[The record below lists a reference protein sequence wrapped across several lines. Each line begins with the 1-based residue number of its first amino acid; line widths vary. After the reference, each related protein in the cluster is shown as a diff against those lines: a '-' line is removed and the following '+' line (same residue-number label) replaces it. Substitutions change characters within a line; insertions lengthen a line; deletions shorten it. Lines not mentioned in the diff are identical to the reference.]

1 MAAATYVTQDSTF
14 EVTVIR
20 EGYRVSDVTG
30 EHLEDVGVIGIY
42 VNGVA
47 FTNWPDAIAHINR
60 EMDKGDWENE

>member
-1 MAAATYVTQDSTF
+1 MTAATYVTQDSTF
-14 EVTVIR
+14 EITVTR

-30 EHLEDVGVIGIY
+30 EHVEDVGVIGIN
-42 VNGVA
+42 VNGLP